1 MTRLTVLGVLAI
13 LLLPA
18 WGCTPLDDAV
28 VAVFGRSM
36 REQPTF
42 DPYENPLP
50 APEGAVPFAAG
61 NLPAGPFDVNL
72 GQPEGLGEALP
83 AFTQLDV
90 MNEAA
95 VVVALPNPV
104 DISEA
109 SLERGEEL
117 YLRFCAP
124 CHGPNGNGVSGYIIS
139 AGYPPFPLLSDRAIA
154 FTDGYLY
161 GMIRVGRGL
170 MPAYGHQISHFDR
183 WHVVNYLRLLQ
194 GVASAPA
201 LHEGPDD
208 PAGGEVRQATPQGPG
223 GSSN

>member
-1 MTRLTVLGVLAI
+1 MTRLTVLGVLAL

-18 WGCTPLDDAV
+18 WGCSPLDDAV

-36 REQPTF
+36 RDQPTF
-42 DPYENPLP
+42 DPYENPRP
-50 APEGAVPFAAG
+50 APEGSVPFAAG
-61 NLPAGPFDVNL
+61 NLPSGPFEVNL
-72 GQPEGLGEALP
+72 GQPQGLGEALP
-83 AFTQLDV
+83 PFTQLDV
-90 MNEAA
+90 LNEAP
-95 VVVALPNPV
+95 VVMGLSNPVAL
-104 DISEA
+104 SEA
-109 SLERGEEL
+109 SLERGQEL

-124 CHGPNGNGVSGYIIS
+124 CHGPNGNGVSGYIIP

-170 MPAYGHQISHFDR
+170 MPGYGHQMSHFDR

-201 LHEGPDD
+201 LPGGTDD
-208 PAGGEVRQATPQGPG
+208 PVAGEVRQASPQGPG